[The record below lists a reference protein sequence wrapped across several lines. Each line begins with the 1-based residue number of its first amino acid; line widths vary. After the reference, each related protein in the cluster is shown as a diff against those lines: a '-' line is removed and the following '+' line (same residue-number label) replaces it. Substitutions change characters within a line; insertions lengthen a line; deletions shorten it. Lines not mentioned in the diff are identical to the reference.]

1 MCKKEVY
8 ILEFIF
14 DICENFN
21 TFNLNK
27 EVFLYNIFS
36 IVFSALV
43 YKRGFVSGRALHL
56 GKTIVG

>member
-14 DICENFN
+14 DISEY
-21 TFNLNK
+21 FNLKK